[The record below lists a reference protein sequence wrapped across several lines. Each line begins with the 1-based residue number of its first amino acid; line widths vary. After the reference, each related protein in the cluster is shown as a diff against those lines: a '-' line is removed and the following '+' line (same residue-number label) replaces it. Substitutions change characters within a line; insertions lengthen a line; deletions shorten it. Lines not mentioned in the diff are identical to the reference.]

1 MKKCKRTDFLLL
13 VMLVACAIYMGVKIY
28 LGFFGTQIIV
38 K

>member
-1 MKKCKRTDFLLL
+1 MKCKGTDFLLL
-13 VMLVACAIYMGVKIY
+13 IILIASAIYMGVKIY